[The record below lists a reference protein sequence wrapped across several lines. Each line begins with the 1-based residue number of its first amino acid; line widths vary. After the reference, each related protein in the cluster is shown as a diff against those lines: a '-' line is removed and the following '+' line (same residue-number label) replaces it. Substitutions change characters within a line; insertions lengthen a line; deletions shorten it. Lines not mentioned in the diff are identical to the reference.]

1 MLFDFFDNNDN
12 FDENTSWNNEVS
24 TTKKFSKK
32 EKESFLSK
40 VKKATLAEIEPTSD
54 IVLDQGDTPGIEDAV
69 EFLGWAEVLPEF
81 GDQIDYPKDKNG
93 MTPLHFAAGFGNT
106 EAIST
111 LLNLGADANR
121 QDKIGLVPVFY
132 SRIFRQTDALQ
143 LFGSH
148 EKSCECKN

>member
-93 MTPLHFAAGFGNT
+93 MEKNVR
-106 EAIST
+106 AISVK
-111 LLNLGADANR
+111 
-121 QDKIGLVPVFY
+121 DKITNF
-132 SRIFRQTDALQ
+132 IEA
-143 LFGSH
+143 
-148 EKSCECKN
+148 N